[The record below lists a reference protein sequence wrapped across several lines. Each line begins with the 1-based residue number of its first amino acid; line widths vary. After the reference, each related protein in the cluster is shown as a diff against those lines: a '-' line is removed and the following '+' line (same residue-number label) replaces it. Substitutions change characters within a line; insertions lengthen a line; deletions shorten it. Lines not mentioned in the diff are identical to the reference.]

1 MATVRTAAAGFNAIL
16 HVTDPFAI
24 IRALSAD
31 LRAFTTDVAMML
43 RAYQHEMRGRPAY
56 LATGHHELEMRRT
69 GVLSSSLE
77 TVSHRSGQAFAVAR
91 EAVFDAAFHFG

>member
-1 MATVRTAAAGFNAIL
+1 MATVRTTAAGFNAIP

-24 IRALSAD
+24 I
-31 LRAFTTDVAMML
+31 RAFTTDVAMML

-56 LATGHHELEMRRT
+56 LATGHYELEMRRT

-91 EAVFDAAFHFG
+91 EAVFDAALHFG